1 MPDILKGK
9 WFVLLPELAVLNALV
24 TNSNAKP
31 FHTDN
36 VGDVLGFQTRSI
48 ASRGGNA
55 VISPAYTIYNELAAS
70 RPDIIRILAEP
81 NWPIAWYVPP
91 KFQVAQLR
99 N

>member
-1 MPDILKGK
+1 MPDIPKAK
-9 WFVLLPELAVLNALV
+9 WFVPLPKPAVLNAPV
-24 TNSNAKP
+24 TNINLKP

-36 VGDVLGFQTRSI
+36 MGDVLGFQTRSI
-48 ASRGGNA
+48 ASQGGNA

-70 RPDIIRILAEP
+70 RPDVIRVLAEP
-81 NWPIAWYVPP
+81 NWPIAWCVHP